1 MSRVFLTAEWRDL
14 VLLNFAVPE
23 ALLEPLVPRGLVLD
37 RYDGSPYVSLVA
49 FDFLETRVGGI
60 PWPGFTSFPEINL
73 RFYVRD
79 GDRRG
84 VCFVREI
91 VPKALI
97 SFIAR
102 ALYDEPYVTAP
113 ITSTTRTL
121 AGGSGTERLEKR
133 YRLVWG
139 GASHEIAAT
148 GATAAVRPAD
158 DSVEHFFKEH
168 TWGFGRSRS
177 GETTVYRVEHPVWD
191 VRPLVSHELSF
202 DFGAVYGAAWTVLNG
217 RSPDSAVFAVGS
229 PIQVFTKD

>member
-1 MSRVFLTAEWRDL
+1 M
-14 VLLNFAVPE
+14 
-23 ALLEPLVPRGLVLD
+23 LD

-113 ITSTTRTL
+113 ITSTRKVCADRPRSSAGAGAGVSGSAMSL
-121 AGGSGTERLEKR
+121 A
-133 YRLVWG
+133 
-139 GASHEIAAT
+139 AS
-148 GATAAVRPAD
+148 
-158 DSVEHFFKEH
+158 
-168 TWGFGRSRS
+168 
-177 GETTVYRVEHPVWD
+177 TVM
-191 VRPLVSHELSF
+191 
-202 DFGAVYGAAWTVLNG
+202 
-217 RSPDSAVFAVGS
+217 
-229 PIQVFTKD
+229 